1 MGSPGGDGL
10 RGKVRSIVYRGSVTH
25 YYINSVGGPL
35 LAYAQN
41 AGAGDW
47 AVGDDVCCAWDVEGG
62 VLVAPERA

>member
-1 MGSPGGDGL
+1 MSGPGGEGL
-10 RGKVRSIVYRGSVTH
+10 SAQVRSIVYRGPVTH
-25 YYINSVGGPL
+25 YYMDGAGGPL

-47 AVGDDVCCAWDVEGG
+47 AVGDDVRCAWDVEGG